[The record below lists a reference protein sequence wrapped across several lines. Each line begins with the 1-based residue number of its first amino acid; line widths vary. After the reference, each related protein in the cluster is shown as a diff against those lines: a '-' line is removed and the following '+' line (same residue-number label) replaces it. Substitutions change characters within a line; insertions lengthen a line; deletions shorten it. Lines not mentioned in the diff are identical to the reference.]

1 MVNGIEAK
9 ADRVE
14 LASTHEIEGKMHL
27 GFSSLVP
34 ISYNIRRSKSLKVF
48 NEVVNLEEK
57 LRNLPISPG
66 VYLHKDEAGK
76 IIYVGKAKN
85 LRNRVRSYFQSGRG
99 HDRKTRELVRRIR
112 DLEFIVT
119 DTEVEALVLE
129 SNLIKQHKPRYN
141 VLLKDDKQYPHLKL
155 TVNEPF
161 PRVMITRKIQRDGA
175 LYFGPFLPASLARRT
190 IDLIN
195 RTFQLRTCDIEID
208 GKLPRPCLEYHIKR
222 CLGPCVKGLCTP
234 TEYQEAVRDV
244 RLLLEGKNKE
254 LADTLEARMTQS
266 SEEMRYELAAKYR
279 DLRKT
284 VLAIAEQQKMATSP
298 ERDVDIFG
306 YYREGARLALQLFT
320 MREGKIVGRR
330 EFYWE
335 DLPEDDFDP
344 SSFLSDVMT
353 QYYSTDYVPR
363 EIHVPVDFEDRGL
376 LEKALTERRGR
387 RVRILDPQRGE
398 KRDLIDLVEK
408 NAKLAFEQR
417 FRVLKP
423 DMERV
428 LEELQEVLELP
439 RFPARIE
446 SFDISHIQGA
456 EAVGSMVVC
465 ENGKMNRAE
474 YRKFKIK
481 GVEGA
486 NDPASMHE
494 VVFRRY
500 RRQLDEGN
508 PLPDLVMIDGGKAQ
522 LGAAAT
528 AMRELE
534 LEAIPVIGVVKP
546 PRRHNEVSHLLVKG
560 REHEPVFLDSHSPV
574 LRLIQMI
581 RDETHRTAVQYHRK
595 RRELRDFT
603 SELTAIPGV
612 GEKRKNR
619 LLRNLGSIQRVSTA
633 SVAELSPFVGRKTAE
648 EIVEHF
654 TRQRALADG
663 GQDETDAGTR
673 GRGDAERGNISAE
686 TIAGIIE
693 PENIETR
700 LDDVEGDASDLQPI
714 RSVDQTGQVLKRR
727 KSSRKRGERSSNPH
741 GVRREKLAE
750 EEKQNP
756 EARSQEPE

>member
-1 MVNGIEAK
+1 MSV
-9 ADRVE
+9 
-14 LASTHEIEGKMHL
+14 T
-27 GFSSLVP
+27 
-34 ISYNIRRSKSLKVF
+34 
-48 NEVVNLEEK
+48 LEEK
-57 LRNLPISPG
+57 LRNLPTSPG

-112 DLEFIVT
+112 DLEFIIT

-155 TVNEPF
+155 TINEPF

-244 RLLLEGKNKE
+244 RLLLEGRNRE
-254 LADTLEARMTQS
+254 LAETLEGRMTHA
-266 SEEMRYELAAKYR
+266 SEEMRYEIAAKYR

-298 ERDVDIFG
+298 ERDVDIIG

-344 SSFLSDVMT
+344 SAFLSEVLT
-353 QYYSTDYVPR
+353 QYYSSDYVPR
-363 EIHVPVDFEDRGL
+363 EIHVPVDFGDRGL

-456 EAVGSMVVC
+456 ENVGGMVVC

-474 YRKFKIK
+474 YRKFKIRT
-481 GVEGA
+481 VEGA
-486 NDPASMHE
+486 NDTASMNE

-500 RRQLDEGN
+500 RRQLDEGK
-508 PLPDLVMIDGGKAQ
+508 PLPDLVMIDGGKGQ
-522 LGAAAT
+522 LNAAAA

-534 LEAIPVIGVVKP
+534 LEAIPMIGVVKP

-581 RDETHRTAVQYHRK
+581 RDETHRTAIQYHRK

-612 GEKRKNR
+612 GDKRKNR
-619 LLRNLGSIQRVSTA
+619 LLRNLGSIQRVANA
-633 SVAELSPFVGRKTAE
+633 SVAELSPFVGRKTAD
-648 EIVEHF
+648 EIFAHF
-654 TRQRALADG
+654 SRQRALAEG
-663 GQDETDAGTR
+663 GQDEREAETK
-673 GRGDAERGNISAE
+673 GRPHASGKIISADV
-686 TIAGIIE
+686 IAGIIE

-700 LDDVEGDASDLQPI
+700 LDDPQGDAEDLQPI
-714 RSVDQTGQVLKRR
+714 RSVDQTGKVLERR
-727 KSSRKRGERSSNPH
+727 KSSRKRGQRSSNPH
-741 GVRREKLAE
+741 GIKREKTV
-750 EEKQNP
+750 
-756 EARSQEPE
+756 EPETGNDPES